1 MGKGFNNFTESFH
14 LKSGF
19 ELWGDKERF
28 TGKWFDIYY
37 RVGNVSERGLDKK
50 GVGKKGWL

>member
-1 MGKGFNNFTESFH
+1 MRLKNFH

-19 ELWGDKERF
+19 ELWDDKERF
-28 TGKWFDIYY
+28 TGKWSDIYY
-37 RVGNVSERGLDKK
+37 KVGNVSERGLDKK